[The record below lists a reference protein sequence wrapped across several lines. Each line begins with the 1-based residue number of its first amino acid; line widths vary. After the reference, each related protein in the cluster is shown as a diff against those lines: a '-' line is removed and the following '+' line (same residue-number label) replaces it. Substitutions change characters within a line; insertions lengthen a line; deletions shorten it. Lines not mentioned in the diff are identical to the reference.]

1 MALRG
6 IVLALAAQG
15 LLAATLLPQP
25 AHAEM
30 LVPVG
35 VVASVDFAG
44 EPAGLVSHG
53 NHLYLLDPLEQVVWI
68 LDPASGTVAT
78 RELPSPSASDLFFG
92 CGGRL
97 YVADPGERA
106 LFVSEPEPEP
116 EPEPE
121 SGWGHQPAG
130 WRRLALGYRV
140 FFGAADDGGIW
151 YNADRGCDPHLVT
164 GITCAGDTLRLGAR
178 SIHPHPFASVTNNL
192 NYVRLAVSPDLV
204 VAGRIA
210 LGCLEVYGRT
220 SGDLLAAIDLTGPEV
235 AQIRRAYLASQG
247 RQADEALAVCRDSL
261 LADVLASAKP
271 ERFPIPVYV
280 NDLAVVDGLIW
291 VLVNNTLQI
300 HDPGVGLRARYAIGG
315 EHDAEPVVIHAF
327 CITPAGRLLGLDAV
341 HYRKIY
347 DLGPA
352 APLAAGRVPVKSAS
366 RTTTGKES
374 PQ

>member
-6 IVLALAAQG
+6 TVIALAAHSI
-15 LLAATLLPQP
+15 LAGTLLPQS

-30 LVPVG
+30 LVPVE

-44 EPAGLVSHG
+44 EPAQLVSHG
-53 NHLYLLDPLEQVVWI
+53 KHLYLLDPLEQVIWI
-68 LDPASGTVAT
+68 LDPATGTVAT
-78 RELPSPSASDLFFG
+78 RELPSHSASDLFFG

-97 YVADPGERA
+97 HVVDPGERA
-106 LFVSEPEPEP
+106 LFVSEPESEP
-116 EPEPE
+116 QPE
-121 SGWGHQPAG
+121 SGFDHQPAG

-151 YNADRGCDPHLVT
+151 YNADRGFDPHLVT

-178 SIHPHPFASVTNNL
+178 LIQPHPFASVTNNL
-192 NYVRLAVSPDLV
+192 NYVRLAVSPELV

-220 SGDLLAAIDLTGPEV
+220 SGDLVAAIDLTGPEV

-247 RQADEALAVCRDSL
+247 RQAARTLAVCRDSL

-280 NDLAVVDGLIW
+280 NGLAVVDGLIW

-300 HDPGVGLRARYAIGG
+300 HDPGAGLRARYAIGG

-327 CITPAGRLLGLDAV
+327 CITAAGRLLGLDAV

-347 DLGPA
+347 DFGPA
-352 APLAAGRVPVKSAS
+352 APLTAGRVPVKSAS